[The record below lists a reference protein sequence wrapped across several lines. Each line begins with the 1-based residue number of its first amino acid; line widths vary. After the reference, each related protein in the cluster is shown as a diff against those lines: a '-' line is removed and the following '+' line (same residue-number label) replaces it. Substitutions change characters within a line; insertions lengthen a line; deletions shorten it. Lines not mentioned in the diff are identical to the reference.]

1 MTIVNN
7 NRASDYQFE
16 TFSDLVSAGEY
27 GGGLSASLRRK
38 FGNLPPELMILL
50 MRILEDGQINGG
62 PDGDDTK
69 DIAKLKKEACIS
81 DAELHQIN
89 SAFQGFLSNWSEN
102 HGSVEAYMSILGLDE
117 LGDETLKAQIAQML
131 MDGYVT
137 SDEALKLAE
146 LGVIDKAEADAFAES
161 ANWVMADG
169 NKPVSGLSKEAK
181 EYMFGVGITGQYSFG
196 DTMLMLMLLMMQ
208 LFQKRIEDMSGAVA
222 EAQLQA
228 DVSAA
233 KYRAHL
239 ANAPSDRESDE
250 YAKWSQ
256 DKEAM
261 KMDMDHD
268 DDEVQQLMAELKRLM
283 DKYDTLEKM
292 FQGILDQI
300 GASERAMAQKMD
312 S

>member
-7 NRASDYQFE
+7 NRASDFQFE
-16 TFSDLVSAGEY
+16 TFSDLVGAGEY
-27 GGGLSASLRRK
+27 GGGLSAALRRK

-81 DAELHQIN
+81 TAELHQIN
-89 SAFQGFLSNWSEN
+89 SAFQGFLSNWSEG

-117 LGDETLKAQIAQML
+117 LQDETLKAQIAQML

-137 SDEALKLAE
+137 SDEAMKLAD
-146 LGVIDKAEADAFAES
+146 LGVIDKADADAFAES

-169 NKPVSGLSKEAK
+169 NKPTSSLSREAK
-181 EYMFGVGITGQYSFG
+181 EYMFGIGITGQYSFG

-208 LFQKRIEDMSGAVA
+208 LFQKRIEDMSSAVA
-222 EAQLQA
+222 EAQLKA

-233 KYRAHL
+233 KYRALL
-239 ANAPSDRESDE
+239 ANAPADRESDD
-250 YAKWSQ
+250 YAAWSRE
-256 DKEAM
+256 KEAL

-268 DDEVQQLMAELKRLM
+268 DDEVQQLMAELKRVM